1 MGWTMERRYVQ
12 GLVLIVVG
20 VVLLLATRAFPIGD
34 QNVLIVGALLLVA
47 YAFTGRYGLLV
58 PAGILTGLG
67 AGIAARDWVGADRA
81 PVLLGLG
88 VGFLFVYVVDLA
100 RSGRQAAEWW
110 PLVPGGI
117 LVAVGLLQIVRGSG
131 ILQAVAAWWPAL
143 LILLGV
149 WLLVRRREAA

>member
-1 MGWTMERRYVQ
+1 MERRYVQ

-20 VVLLLATRAFPIGD
+20 VVLLLAMRAYPIGD
-34 QNVLIVGALLLVA
+34 QSVLVVGALLLVA

-117 LVAVGLLQIVRGSG
+117 LVAVGLLRVLRGAG
-131 ILQAVAAWWPAL
+131 IMQVMAAWWPML
-143 LILLGV
+143 LIVLGI
-149 WLLVRRREAA
+149 WLLVRRKAVA

>member
-1 MGWTMERRYVQ
+1 MERRYVQ
-12 GLVLIVVG
+12 GLVLIAVG
-20 VVLLLATRAFPIGD
+20 VVLLLAMRAYAIGD
-34 QNVLIVGALLLVA
+34 QSVLVVGALLLVA

-117 LVAVGLLQIVRGSG
+117 LVAVGLLRVLRGAG
-131 ILQAVAAWWPAL
+131 IMQVMAAWWPML
-143 LILLGV
+143 LIVLGI
-149 WLLVRRREAA
+149 WLLVRRKAVA

>member
-1 MGWTMERRYVQ
+1 MERRYVQ

-20 VVLLLATRAFPIGD
+20 IVLLLAMRALPVGD
-34 QNVLIVGALLLVA
+34 QNVLVVGALLLVA

-117 LVAVGLLQIVRGSG
+117 LVAVGLLRIVRGTG
-131 ILQAVAAWWPAL
+131 VLHLIAAWWP
-143 LILLGV
+143 ILLVVLGI
-149 WLLVRRREAA
+149 WLLVRRKAVA

>member
-1 MGWTMERRYVQ
+1 MERRYVQ

-20 VVLLLATRAFPIGD
+20 VALLLAMRTLPGLGD
-34 QNVLIVGALLLVA
+34 QSVLVVGALLLVA

-81 PVLLGLG
+81 PVMLGLG

-100 RSGRQAAEWW
+100 KSGRQAAEWW

-117 LVAVGLLQIVRGSG
+117 LVAIGLLRVLRGAG
-131 ILQAVAAWWPAL
+131 ILQAMAAWWPML
-143 LILLGV
+143 LIVLGI
-149 WLLVRRREAA
+149 WLLVRRKMVA

>member
-1 MGWTMERRYVQ
+1 MERRYVQ

-20 VVLLLATRAFPIGD
+20 VVLLLAMRALPVGD
-34 QNVLIVGALLLVA
+34 QSVLFVGALLLVA

-58 PAGILTGLG
+58 PAGIVTGLG
-67 AGIAARDWVGADRA
+67 AGIAAREWVGADRA

-88 VGFLFVYVVDLA
+88 VGFLFIYVVDLA

-117 LVAVGLLQIVRGSG
+117 LVAVGLLRIVRGAG
-131 ILQAVAAWWPAL
+131 ILQAMTAWWPVL
-143 LILLGV
+143 LVVLGI
-149 WLLVRRREAA
+149 WLLVRRRAAG